1 MKAERKV
8 FLPNLALAITGGW
21 QMARLR
27 SASLAPRT
35 ASDLA
40 LRRILSAAKDTEYGK
55 EHHFSEILKA
65 RGPEKLFTA
74 YRKYV
79 PVNDYEA
86 LRPYIE
92 KHKNGQPDV
101 LIPGKPAMYAT
112 TSGTTNAPKWIPM
125 SQEYL
130 NNVYSK
136 MTKLW
141 LHNYVK
147 LRRYTFSGAVVFMV
161 SKYHEGNAPDG
172 TIFGSASGF
181 LQNDAPDYIRQ
192 MYASVPEIFEIT
204 DYAAKYYTLMRITM
218 GRNITLFIMPNPSTV
233 LEMQK
238 TVDEHLDEI
247 IDDIEHG
254 TISENFEISSDLRK
268 KLLAKVKPD
277 PERAAELRSLKEK
290 YGRILPKHYWPHI
303 QMMSTWKCGNTK
315 IYVDKFADWFPNHTF
330 YQELGYFS
338 TECRFG
344 LVLDDSINT
353 VMFPHFHYYE
363 FVEESELGSDN
374 PHFYNIFELEQGKRY
389 NAYVTT
395 LSGLYRYNMNDL
407 IEVGPKFENTPTVH
421 MVQKVN
427 GIVSMTGEKLHEKQF
442 VDAVAKA
449 EELTELKTN
458 FFIGFADVENSR
470 YQFYYEFKDQKVTQE
485 QAESFT
491 HAVDKFLQDNNEE
504 YHGKRKSFRLQ
515 DPTTDR
521 LVKNAFDK
529 FKKRCIEEGMRDGQF
544 KLNLLLQDEKRHAK
558 FKDLTVKD

>member
-8 FLPNLALAITGGW
+8 FLPNLALAMQGGI
-21 QMARLR
+21 QMMRLR
-27 SASLAPRT
+27 SASLAPRI
-35 ASDLA
+35 ASDMT
-40 LRRILSAAKDTEYGK
+40 LRKILSEAKDTEYGR
-55 EHHFSEILKA
+55 EHHFDEILKA
-65 RGPEKLFTA
+65 RGPEQLFRA
-74 YRKYV
+74 YRKNV

-92 KHKNGQPDV
+92 KHKNGESDI
-101 LIPGKPAMYAT
+101 LIPGKPLMYAT
-112 TSGTTNAPKWIPM
+112 TSGTTNAPKWVPM
-125 SQEYL
+125 SKEYL

-141 LHNYVK
+141 LYNFIK
-147 LRRYTFSGAVVFMV
+147 QRRYTFSGAVVFMV

-181 LQNDAPDYIRQ
+181 VQHNAPDFIRQ
-192 MYASVPEIFEIT
+192 MYASIPEIFEIT
-204 DYAAKYYTLMRITM
+204 NYAAKYYALMRITM
-218 GRNITLFIMPNPSTV
+218 QRNVTLFVMPNPSSV

-238 TVDEHLDEI
+238 TVDENLDEI
-247 IDDIEHG
+247 INDIEKG

-268 KLLAKVKPD
+268 KLLAKIKPD
-277 PERAAELRSLKEK
+277 PARAAELRQLKEK

-344 LVLDDSINT
+344 LVLDNTINT
-353 VMFPHFHYYE
+353 VMFPHFHFYE
-363 FVEESELGSDN
+363 FVEESELDSPD
-374 PHFYNIFELEQGKRY
+374 PHFYNIYELEHGKRY

-427 GIVSMTGEKLHEKQF
+427 GIVSLTGEKLHEKQF

-449 EELTELKTN
+449 EELTEMKTN
-458 FFIGFADVENSR
+458 FFVGFADVENSR
-470 YQFYYEFKDQKVTQE
+470 YEFYYEFKDQNITQE
-485 QAESFT
+485 QAETFT

-515 DPTTDR
+515 DPATHR
-521 LVKNAFDK
+521 LVKHAFDK

-544 KLNLLLQDEKRHAK
+544 KLNLLLQDEKRRAK
-558 FKDLTVKD
+558 FKELEIK

>member
-8 FLPNLALAITGGW
+8 FLPNLALSITGGW
-21 QMARLR
+21 QMTLLR

-35 ASDLA
+35 ASDLS
-40 LRRILSAAKDTEYGK
+40 LRRILKAAENTEYGK

-65 RGPEKLFTA
+65 RGPEKLFA
-74 YRKYV
+74 LYRKYV

-92 KHKNGQPDV
+92 KHKNGQPNV

-112 TSGTTNAPKWIPM
+112 TSGTTNAPKWVPM
-125 SQEYL
+125 SKEYL
-130 NNVYSK
+130 ENVYSK

-141 LHNYVK
+141 LYNYVK

-172 TIFGSASGF
+172 TIYGSASGF
-181 LQNDAPDYIRQ
+181 LQNNAPDFIRQ

-247 IDDIEHG
+247 IEDIEKG
-254 TISENFEISSDLRK
+254 TINENFEISSDLRK
-268 KLLAKVKPD
+268 KLLAKVKPN
-277 PERAAELRSLKEK
+277 PERAAELRALKEK

-344 LVLDDSINT
+344 LVLDDTINT

-374 PHFYNIFELEQGKRY
+374 PHFYNIYELKEGKRY

-458 FFIGFADVENSR
+458 FFVGFADVENSR
-470 YQFYYEFKDQKVTQE
+470 YQFYYEFRDQNVTQE
-485 QAESFT
+485 QAEAFT
-491 HAVDKFLQDNNEE
+491 HAVDKYLQDNNEE

-558 FKDLTVKD
+558 FKDLVLK